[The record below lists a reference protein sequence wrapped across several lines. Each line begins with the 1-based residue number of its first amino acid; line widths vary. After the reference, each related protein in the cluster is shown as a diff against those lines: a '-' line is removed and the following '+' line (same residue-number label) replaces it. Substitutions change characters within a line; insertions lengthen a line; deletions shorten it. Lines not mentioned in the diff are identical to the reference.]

1 MEHPT
6 GAIGRPGAERSDAGA
21 ARALCVDLDGTL
33 LMTDL
38 LWEAIIRLVRTK
50 PWMLFVMPF
59 WLLRGKAGFKRLIA
73 RAVRISADS
82 LPYREDLLTYLR
94 AERDAGRR
102 IVLATASDA
111 EMVGA
116 VADHVGIFSEVL
128 ASDGTTN
135 LSSHRKTKAL
145 VERFGAGGFD
155 YAGNSSADLDVWQA
169 AHGAIV
175 VDAPDR
181 VVRAATRS
189 SKVIKIFSRAD
200 RVWPAVRS
208 LRAYQWTKNLLV
220 FIPLVMAH
228 RVFEGDLLLR
238 VIVAFT
244 VLSLCASG
252 TYVLND
258 LLDLPADRAHPIKR
272 KRPIASGG
280 LAIPDA
286 IMLMAALLGAGLAG
300 ALLLPMRFRL
310 IVLLYLLTTTAYSF
324 YIKRLVVADILTLA
338 GLYTLRILAGGVAAG
353 VMLSFWLLA
362 FSMFIFLSL
371 AFMKR
376 YMELILMSREG
387 KTRSAGRGY
396 VAEDLRIIETMG
408 TISSFMSVAVLAL
421 FINST
426 EITKL
431 YRRPE
436 LLWLVCPALLYWLIK
451 FWFRAQRGSLENDD
465 PIVAAFKDRASYVV
479 AIIIGTLVILAT

>member
-1 MEHPT
+1 MEKDIDTTLRPVT
-6 GAIGRPGAERSDAGA
+6 GEPGAGA
-21 ARALCVDLDGTL
+21 AHVLCVDLDGTL

-38 LWEAIIRLVRTK
+38 LWEAIIRLVRER

-59 WLLRGKAGFKRLIA
+59 WLLRGKASFKRRIA
-73 RAVRISADS
+73 RAVRIDAES

-94 AERDAGRR
+94 AERAAGRR
-102 IVLATASDA
+102 IVLATASDV
-111 EMVGA
+111 EMVTA
-116 VADHVGIFSEVL
+116 IAEHVGVFSEVL

-135 LSSHRKTKAL
+135 LAGRRKTKAL

-155 YAGNSSADLDVWQA
+155 YAGNSGTDLDVWRS

-181 VVRAATRS
+181 VLSAARRS
-189 SKVIKIFSRAD
+189 SKVIRIFPRAD
-200 RVWPAVRS
+200 RVRPAVRS

-238 VIVAFT
+238 VIGAFV

-258 LLDLPADRAHPIKR
+258 LLDLQADRAHPIKR
-272 KRPIASGG
+272 RRPIASGG
-280 LAIPDA
+280 LAIPTA
-286 IMLMAALLGAGLAG
+286 IALMAGLLGAGLAG
-300 ALLLPMRFRL
+300 ALLLPVRFAL
-310 IVLLYLLTTTAYSF
+310 LVLLYLVTTTSYSF

-353 VMLSFWLLA
+353 VLLSFWLLA

-376 YMELILMSREG
+376 YMELLLMAREG
-387 KTRSAGRGY
+387 KSRSAGRGY
-396 VAEDLRIIETMG
+396 VSEDLRIIETMG

-426 EITKL
+426 EISKL
-431 YRRPE
+431 YQRPQ
-436 LLWLVCPALLYWLIK
+436 LLWLVCPALLYWLIR
-451 FWFRAQRGSLENDD
+451 FWFRAQRGSLDNDD

-479 AIIIGTLVILAT
+479 AIVIGALVILAT

>member
-1 MEHPT
+1 MDAPRRPVT
-6 GAIGRPGAERSDAGA
+6 GEPDTDS
-21 ARALCVDLDGTL
+21 ARVLCVDLDGTL

-38 LWEAIIRLVRTK
+38 LWEAIIRLVRER
-50 PWMLFVMPF
+50 PWMLFAMPF
-59 WLLRGKAGFKRLIA
+59 WLLRGKAGFKRMIA
-73 RAVRISADS
+73 RAVRVDAVS

-94 AERDAGRR
+94 AERAAGRR
-102 IVLATASDA
+102 LVLATASDI
-111 EMVGA
+111 EMVTP

-128 ASDGTTN
+128 ASDGTVN
-135 LSSHRKTKAL
+135 LSGHRKTTAL
-145 VERFGAGGFD
+145 VERYGAGGFD
-155 YAGNSSADLDVWQA
+155 YAGNSRTDLDVWGS
-169 AHGAIV
+169 AHAAIV
-175 VDAPDR
+175 VDAPDG
-181 VVRAATRS
+181 VLSAARRSAKVTR
-189 SKVIKIFSRAD
+189 IFARTD
-200 RVWPAVRS
+200 RVRPVVRS

-238 VIVAFT
+238 VIAAFV

-258 LLDLPADRAHPIKR
+258 LLDLQADRAHPIKR
-272 KRPIASGG
+272 RRPIASGG
-280 LAIPDA
+280 LAIPAA
-286 IMLMAALLGAGLAG
+286 IALMVGLLGAGLAG
-300 ALLLPMRFRL
+300 ALLLPVRFAL
-310 IVLLYLLTTTAYSF
+310 LVLLYLVTTTSYSF

-353 VMLSFWLLA
+353 VLLSFWLLA

-376 YMELILMSREG
+376 YMELILMVREG

-396 VAEDLRIIETMG
+396 VSEDLRILETMG

-431 YRRPE
+431 YQRPQ
-436 LLWLVCPALLYWLIK
+436 LLWLVCPALLFWLVR
-451 FWFRAQRGSLENDD
+451 FWFRAQRGSLDNDD

-479 AIIIGTLVILAT
+479 AIVIGALVILAT

>member
-1 MEHPT
+1 MDDT
-6 GAIGRPGAERSDAGA
+6 VGAINQAGSGDPDTSTTRP
-21 ARALCVDLDGTL
+21 LCVDLDGTL
-33 LMTDL
+33 LATDL
-38 LWEAIIRLVRTK
+38 LWEAIIRLVRQR
-50 PWMLFVMPF
+50 PWMLFIMPF
-59 WLLRGKAGFKRLIA
+59 WLLRGKARFKRSIA
-73 RAVRISADS
+73 RVVHVSPES
-82 LPYREDLLTYLR
+82 LPYREEVLAYLR
-94 AERDAGRR
+94 TERDAGRR
-102 IVLATASDA
+102 IVLATASDI
-111 EMVGA
+111 EMA
-116 VADHVGIFSEVL
+116 TAIADHVGVFSEVI
-128 ASDGTTN
+128 ASDGKTN
-135 LSSHRKTKAL
+135 LSGHRKTKAL

-155 YAGNSSADLDVWQA
+155 YVGNATADLDVWRS

-181 VVRAATRS
+181 VLRAATRS
-189 SKVIKIFSRAD
+189 SKVIKVFLRAD

-258 LLDLPADRAHPIKR
+258 LLDLQADRAHPIKR
-272 KRPIASGG
+272 RRPIASGG

-286 IMLMAALLGAGLAG
+286 LMLMAALLGAGLAG
-300 ALLLPMRFRL
+300 ALLLPVRFRL
-310 IVLLYLLTTTAYSF
+310 IVLLYLFTTTAYSF

-376 YMELILMSREG
+376 YMELILMAREG
-387 KTRSAGRGY
+387 KSRSAGRGY
-396 VAEDLRIIETMG
+396 VSEDLRIIETMG

-426 EITKL
+426 EIEKL

-436 LLWLVCPALLYWLIK
+436 LLWLVCPALLYWLIR

-479 AIIIGTLVILAT
+479 AVIIGTLVILAT

>member
-1 MEHPT
+1 MNE
-6 GAIGRPGAERSDAGA
+6 IMGAEDRAGQGDQGMGA
-21 ARALCVDLDGTL
+21 GRVLCVDLDGTL
-33 LMTDL
+33 LATDL
-38 LWEAIIRLVRTK
+38 LWESIIRLVRER
-50 PWMLFVMPF
+50 PWTLFVMPF
-59 WLLRGKAGFKRLIA
+59 WLLRGKARFKRTIA
-73 RAVRISADS
+73 RAVRINAES

-94 AERDAGRR
+94 AERNGGRR
-102 IVLATASDA
+102 IVLATASDI
-111 EMVGA
+111 EMVTA
-116 VADHVGIFSEVL
+116 IADHVGVFSEVI

-135 LSSHRKTKAL
+135 LSGHRKSTAL
-145 VERFGAGGFD
+145 VERFGVGGFD
-155 YAGNSSADLDVWQA
+155 YAGNSSADLDVWRSA
-169 AHGAIV
+169 YGAIV
-175 VDAPDR
+175 VDAPAR
-181 VVRAATRS
+181 VLRAATRS
-189 SKVIKIFSRAD
+189 SNVIKVFPRAD
-200 RVWPAVRS
+200 RVRPAVRS

-258 LLDLPADRAHPIKR
+258 LLDLQADRAHPIKR
-272 KRPIASGG
+272 RRPVASGG

-286 IMLMAALLGAGLAG
+286 LMLMSALLSGGLAG
-300 ALLLPMRFRL
+300 AMLLPIRFRL
-310 IVLLYLLTTTAYSF
+310 IVLLYLLTTTTYSF

-353 VMLSFWLLA
+353 VLLSFWLLA

-376 YMELILMSREG
+376 YMELILMARDG

-396 VAEDLRIIETMG
+396 VSEDLRIIETMG

-431 YRRPE
+431 YQRPQ
-436 LLWLVCPALLYWLIK
+436 LLWLVCPALLYWLIR
-451 FWFRAQRGSLENDD
+451 FWFRAQRGSLDNDD
-465 PIVAAFKDRASYVV
+465 PIVAAFRDRASYVV
-479 AIIIGTLVILAT
+479 AAIIGTLVVLAT